1 MRVPERGV
9 RQAKEFPMK
18 KIVTIAVVML
28 AGLAAAVRAQEAPR
42 LSIAVI
48 DVQQVV
54 NESAAGKETMG
65 RLRKMQDDKVA
76 EGRRKA
82 DELDGL
88 RKQLATQR
96 ATLTDAKVAEIE
108 KQIEDKQVELQRFS
122 DDTKQQLQ
130 DAQAKELGALEKQ
143 IMPIINEIGQEL
155 KVQLIF
161 NKFQSGLV
169 YADDAVDITEQVVR
183 RFNSK
188 VTAAPAAK

>member
-1 MRVPERGV
+1 
-9 RQAKEFPMK
+9 MK